1 MKKSLSQ
8 AIALATLLGGAATAH
23 AVSVNPDGIGGA
35 LVYPLYTV
43 NEGNTSLVS
52 VVNTTNTYKAVKVR
66 FVEAKNSAEVLDFH
80 LYLSPNDVW
89 SGTIVPTD
97 TGAKLV
103 SNDRSCIAGVSAD
116 DGTFPKDGLPFSTEQ
131 ITMDESRI
139 KDASKRSTQA
149 EKIARVRVGHFEA
162 IEMGTIDN
170 LIPAGA
176 PTWQRPAP
184 AAALTLQD
192 AILHTNGV
200 PGSCDVVT
208 NWWKNDLGLKNPGQT
223 DRTNMIGGGAGLPT
237 VTAPTGGLYGT
248 GGIVN
253 VKAGWAASFD
263 AVALINAPAPGA
275 GGAGTE
281 FYTAPQHPRP
291 GSIYPHLGTVTSG
304 AVLAEDVGTVPV
316 VTSQGATAGTGFVV
330 PSDDRLNAVTD
341 ALNVAAIYN
350 DYYVEPA
357 LDAGTELVV
366 TFPTKRFYTFE
377 TVDNDNEKNNQ
388 TRYIYTDGGYENT
401 LVPSGTAYTYAANG
415 MTVAADPEGAGW
427 AASVAAPIAAQ
438 LNVGS
443 AFETRWD
450 NVAKTARVGF
460 VSPTLYGKDEQEQ
473 QATDGFVS
481 PRPII
486 AGEIDLNYEA
496 NVIALNKSNALGT
509 DGLVSVNVDT
519 PFMEGWLRLNRTGT
533 PASAVPAVGF
543 GVITTKNGVSA
554 DGALRNF
561 AQTFKHKTVR

>member
-8 AIALATLLGGAATAH
+8 AIALATLVGGAATAH

-35 LVYPLYTV
+35 LLYPLYTV

-52 VVNTTNTYKAVKVR
+52 VVNTTDKFKAVKVR

-89 SGTIVPTD
+89 SGTIVPTA

-162 IEMGTIDN
+162 IEMGDIGDG
-170 LIPAGA
+170 I

-184 AAALTLQD
+184 ATPLSLQQ
-192 AILHTNGV
+192 AIVHTNGV

-208 NWWKNDLGLKNPGQT
+208 NWWKTDLGLNAAGQS
-223 DRTNMIGGGAGLPT
+223 DRDNKLGT
-237 VTAPTGGLYGT
+237 VAKGQVVKPTGGLYGT

-263 AVALINAPAPGA
+263 ATALVNTDDLTDIKLDANGIVEGSA
-275 GGAGTE
+275 
-281 FYTAPQHPRP
+281 FYTEPQHPRP
-291 GSIYPHLGTVTSG
+291 GSIYPHLGTITKNADFKAADAG
-304 AVLAEDVGTVPV
+304 AAISAVA
-316 VTSQGATAGTGFVV
+316 AGEVDYVV
-330 PSDDRLNAVTD
+330 PSDSRLDAVTK
-341 ALNVAAIYN
+341 ALNVAAVYN

-377 TVDNDNEKNNQ
+377 TVDNDDAKNVDK
-388 TRYIYTDGGYENT
+388 RYIYTDSNYDFG
-401 LVPSGTAYTYAANG
+401 VYTNNDSTDAN
-415 MTVAADPEGAGW
+415 APEGAGW
-427 AASVAAPIAAQ
+427 AKNVSSV
-438 LNVGS
+438 S

-450 NVAKTARVGF
+450 HVAKTARVGF

-486 AGEIDLNYEA
+486 TGEIDLNYEA
-496 NVIALNKSNALGT
+496 NVIALNNSNALGT

-519 PFMEGWLRLNRTGT
+519 PFMEGWLRLNRV
-533 PASAVPAVGF
+533 AAKAVPAVGF

-561 AQTFKHKTVR
+561 AQTFKHKTVK

>member
-8 AIALATLLGGAATAH
+8 AIALAALVGGATAAH

-43 NEGNTSLVS
+43 NDGNTSLVS

-89 SGTIVPTD
+89 SGTIVPTA

-103 SNDRSCIAGVSAD
+103 SNDRSCIAGVSAN

-131 ITMDESRI
+131 ITMDEARI
-139 KDASKRSTQA
+139 TDASKRSTQA

-162 IEMGTIDN
+162 IEMGTIA
-170 LIPAGA
+170 AGLT
-176 PTWQRPAP
+176 PTGQTGNKY
-184 AAALTLQD
+184 TLQE

-208 NWWKNDLGLKNPGQT
+208 NWWKKDLGLNAAGQT
-223 DRTNMIGGGAGLPT
+223 DRDNKLVGTTEEAPGTGIY

-248 GGIVN
+248 GGVVN

-263 AVALINAPAPGA
+263 AVALMNAATPGPL
-275 GGAGTE
+275 GAGTE
-281 FYTAPQHPRP
+281 FYTDAQHPRP
-291 GSIYPHLGTVTSG
+291 GSIYPHLGTVDSG
-304 AVLAEDVGTVPV
+304 AVVAENHTAATSNGLTPV
-316 VTSQGATAGTGFVV
+316 TPVANFVV
-330 PSDDRLNAVTD
+330 PSDTRLNEVTT

-377 TVDNDNEKNNQ
+377 TVDNDDAAAVAK
-388 TRYIYTDGGYENT
+388 RYIYTGGLYDF
-401 LVPSGTAYTYAANG
+401 GTYANNG
-415 MTVAADPEGAGW
+415 NATSAAAGDPEGDGW
-427 AASVAAPIAAQ
+427 AKTVATAFTAPVTTASV
-438 LNVGS
+438 
-443 AFETRWD
+443 FETRWD

-460 VSPTLYGKDEQEQ
+460 VSPTLYGKDEQEIT
-473 QATDGFVS
+473 ATDGFVS

-486 AGEIDLNYEA
+486 TGQIDLNYEA
-496 NVIALNKSNALGT
+496 NVIALNNSNALGT

-533 PASAVPAVGF
+533 PAAAVPAVGF
-543 GVITTKNGVSA
+543 GVITTKNGVAA

-561 AQTFKHKTVR
+561 AQTFKHKTVQ